1 MVKKNLS
8 ILIIIFLMG
17 LSSMALARDW
27 PGVGVMCSGDL
38 WESFMPSGI
47 GKYYGESQTDV
58 LKNRHLVRLG
68 NFARQWTAPVF
79 HYPAGDIFTLTWNS
93 SIFMTEYSPTEK
105 IGAYRASVA
114 SDTVNY
120 PYYCDA
126 FWMQSMG
133 NTNMTPTSNG
143 DEHGGSPWADD
154 SRYQQVYEFSMP
166 TNIGV
171 DVKGRIR
178 SFSFNEANMNDFIAM
193 EFELTNTGVQ
203 DNDCDGTIDRE
214 NHKIEALSMLIDD
227 GTFGSMALN
236 KRGTRWH
243 GWWPPSRL
251 SGYDGSPDPDGNPWD
266 VPFCWATGISQSKID
281 ANGWAPDGERKVAY
295 RDSRGVFS
303 DIWNGQQFIAVKEG
317 GMDAGSA
324 APDKKTIYGSHPI
337 GEGSQRGWYLTR
349 NRTKIGE
356 PYGHFVMATGVFYE
370 EGGKSETPALFKGKS
385 LKPDPNYFD
394 TSQPYTVGDP
404 VSFASLPIKGGQ
416 PLGDLKYTNHWIQNW
431 EKNYPGTPEPKI
443 PDADLWTAGGTPK
456 DGYNFGSGAS
466 AGVGPFSL
474 EVGETITV
482 VAIEYGGY
490 RLKGVRNA
498 VAAARF
504 AYENDWNVPLP
515 PPMPEMNVTAT
526 EYKEPSGVTVKPR
539 ITWDNRAESAADFA
553 GYKIYRVTAYPKYN
567 SGQFGTRFLDRYQ
580 HQGAD
585 DIGISDDELEAKY
598 CEPVNPNNSVPAGY
612 NLDWDPGTQ
621 GPWKITAYIPKSD
634 LSKYANTG
642 NDAGT
647 YAYEWLDESKEARFG
662 YTFWY
667 YVAAFDNESGKIANT
682 SFTSLESGKSN
693 YNGRWGTWLGTYP
706 WATAATDY
714 PTDAAGK
721 KKMGSPFVLNL
732 PRAKAA
738 DLVSGKLKISVKPN
752 PYKVQAPH
760 DVGLEH
766 KVVFYNLPLNTKI
779 TIFDLSG
786 QIMDVVEYYG
796 LDPDNG
802 TIFWD
807 MFTKDG
813 PEVQSGLYIWVAEYP
828 EGQQTGYLAIMR

>member
-416 PLGDLKYTNHWIQNW
+416 PLGDLK
-431 EKNYPGTPEPKI
+431 
-443 PDADLWTAGGTPK
+443 
-456 DGYNFGSGAS
+456 
-466 AGVGPFSL
+466 
-474 EVGETITV
+474 
-482 VAIEYGGY
+482 
-490 RLKGVRNA
+490 
-498 VAAARF
+498 
-504 AYENDWNVPLP
+504 
-515 PPMPEMNVTAT
+515 
-526 EYKEPSGVTVKPR
+526 
-539 ITWDNRAESAADFA
+539 
-553 GYKIYRVTAYPKYN
+553 
-567 SGQFGTRFLDRYQ
+567 
-580 HQGAD
+580 
-585 DIGISDDELEAKY
+585 
-598 CEPVNPNNSVPAGY
+598 
-612 NLDWDPGTQ
+612 
-621 GPWKITAYIPKSD
+621 
-634 LSKYANTG
+634 
-642 NDAGT
+642 
-647 YAYEWLDESKEARFG
+647 
-662 YTFWY
+662 
-667 YVAAFDNESGKIANT
+667 
-682 SFTSLESGKSN
+682 
-693 YNGRWGTWLGTYP
+693 
-706 WATAATDY
+706 
-714 PTDAAGK
+714 
-721 KKMGSPFVLNL
+721 
-732 PRAKAA
+732 
-738 DLVSGKLKISVKPN
+738 
-752 PYKVQAPH
+752 
-760 DVGLEH
+760 
-766 KVVFYNLPLNTKI
+766 
-779 TIFDLSG
+779 
-786 QIMDVVEYYG
+786 
-796 LDPDNG
+796 
-802 TIFWD
+802 
-807 MFTKDG
+807 
-813 PEVQSGLYIWVAEYP
+813 
-828 EGQQTGYLAIMR
+828 